1 MKSIKKSY
9 FKFLVEMKYLWIL
22 FSQLRK
28 IKFIFLLVLSFFS
41 TFFEILGIT
50 VLIIFLNI
58 ILNGNYLSYIGKDI
72 DLIKHI
78 SFSLN
83 LPFEVIL
90 ISSITIFFI
99 LSFFFK
105 MFLLI
110 FQTKF
115 TYEVAKI
122 LANKSFSKTLNLS
135 VLSLKNK
142 HSSEIISIIISKINI
157 CVNHI
162 LFPVISALTSF
173 SNIIIIGVYLLYIN
187 FLVTGIFI
195 ACIIITYL
203 IITSIS
209 NRTVVR
215 ANKLIKISDLGLV
228 KKIQETLKGFR
239 EVKLNLLD
247 EVILSDFK
255 EHNNK
260 LRDNQSKIRII
271 GTSPKLFLEVIIL
284 ILISSFTVFAFMAD
298 QKNILPFLG
307 GLIIA
312 MQRLLPG
319 ANQIYF
325 AITSY
330 NSNSLIVKEVLNY
343 IKTESIIPITSK
355 AKTIVEKVNTITF
368 KNVSFRYKNNQNYI
382 LKNLNFSI
390 NNHSKILIIGDTGS
404 GKSTLLD
411 LICGFC
417 FPTKGEILINDLKLS
432 EIDLTHWR
440 KKITYISQDPYIFNE
455 TVNKNISLEFK
466 KTINL
471 NKVKFAATKAE
482 ISSEIKA
489 LENNFNFLI
498 NEGGINLSGGQ
509 KQRIALARSFYKSK
523 EILLFDEATNS
534 VDINKENKIIKNILS
549 LSENRIIFFISHS
562 EIKNLGWDF
571 ILKFK
576 KNKITLKKISK

>member
-1 MKSIKKSY
+1 M
-9 FKFLVEMKYLWIL
+9 
-22 FSQLRK
+22 
-28 IKFIFLLVLSFFS
+28 
-41 TFFEILGIT
+41 
-50 VLIIFLNI
+50 
-58 ILNGNYLSYIGKDI
+58 
-72 DLIKHI
+72 
-78 SFSLN
+78 
-83 LPFEVIL
+83 
-90 ISSITIFFI
+90 
-99 LSFFFK
+99 
-105 MFLLI
+105 
-110 FQTKF
+110 
-115 TYEVAKI
+115 
-122 LANKSFSKTLNLS
+122 
-135 VLSLKNK
+135 
-142 HSSEIISIIISKINI
+142 
-157 CVNHI
+157 
-162 LFPVISALTSF
+162 
-173 SNIIIIGVYLLYIN
+173 
-187 FLVTGIFI
+187 
-195 ACIIITYL
+195 
-203 IITSIS
+203 
-209 NRTVVR
+209 
-215 ANKLIKISDLGLV
+215 
-228 KKIQETLKGFR
+228 KGFR

-549 LSENRIIFFISHS
+549 LSENRIIFSFP
-562 EIKNLGWDF
+562 
-571 ILKFK
+571 
-576 KNKITLKKISK
+576 